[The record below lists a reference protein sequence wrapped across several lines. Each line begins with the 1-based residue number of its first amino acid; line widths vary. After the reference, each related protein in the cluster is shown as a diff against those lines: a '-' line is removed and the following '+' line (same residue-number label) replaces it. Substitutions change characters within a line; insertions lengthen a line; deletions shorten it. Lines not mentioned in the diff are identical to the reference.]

1 LFLLYEITELRTDIA
16 IADGS
21 VTNLRETSDN
31 TIVID
36 MMKFFTEIKNFTKR
50 QPLKTMGLII
60 VIWIFLAASNLILLK
75 LFPDSLPD
83 TPLWFPISVS
93 SNPAFNTSGLPY
105 AILFLILLYWALK
118 EPKIRSGMLPAY
130 LVGLAFIILGN
141 LIQGNADIAFR
152 QPLLA
157 SNNQYYHDALKI
169 TSWMD
174 WLAAFNAH
182 QTELFVHSKTHPPF
196 AVLLHYLFISLLGNH
211 PLQVGLLFVILSSLS
226 ILIVGLIFG
235 ELGVDGEKRNTLI
248 ILCSAIPAVNI
259 YTAVSLDGV
268 ILTTSTFW
276 LLGLV
281 ILLRRPKFSISGALF
296 FVSGMLLT
304 NLFTFVGVFFFTVSV
319 LVGILECFYKRKLRI
334 LIVTGVAACLFG
346 LLIFGL
352 NQFAHYDHIRSFFTA
367 SHIENPKGFWGLIA
381 PLDFVVS
388 RVECVGEIALFFSV
402 GCLAMLLNKDRLQL
416 DLLAFDDDIVRVAL
430 VAIVILAALFLI
442 GLNRTGETARSCLFI
457 YPFLLLFFY
466 KSDRSLLGDLVMLAG
481 LQTVIMQLFFWFFW

>member
-1 LFLLYEITELRTDIA
+1 MIV
-16 IADGS
+16 S
-21 VTNLRETSDN
+21 NL
-31 TIVID
+31 
-36 MMKFFTEIKNFTKR
+36 KNFIKR

-60 VIWIFLAASNLILLK
+60 VIWIILAAINLILLK
-75 LFPDSLPD
+75 LFPASLPD

-93 SNPAFNTSGLPY
+93 SNPALNTSGLPY
-105 AILFLILLYWALK
+105 AILFLILLYWTLK
-118 EPKIRSGMLPAY
+118 EKNIRSGMLQAY
-130 LVGLAFIILGN
+130 LIGLAFIILGN

-152 QPLLA
+152 QPLYA

-169 TSWMD
+169 TSWVD
-174 WLAAFNAH
+174 WLNTFNTY
-182 QTELFVHSKTHPPF
+182 QTELFVHSRTHPPF
-196 AVLLHYLFISLLGNH
+196 AVLLHYLLIFFLGNH
-211 PLQVGLLFVILSSLS
+211 PLQVGFLFVLLSSIS
-226 ILIVGLIFG
+226 IVFVGLIFG
-235 ELGVDGEKRNTLI
+235 ELGVTKEKRNAFI
-248 ILCSAIPAVNI
+248 ILFSVIPAVNI

-281 ILLRRPKFSISGALF
+281 ILLRRPKFSMSGALF
-296 FVSGMLLT
+296 FVIGMLLT
-304 NLFTFVGVFFFTVSV
+304 NLLTFVGVFFFAVSG
-319 LVGILECFYKRKLRI
+319 LVGLLEYFYKRKMQV
-334 LIVTGVAACLFG
+334 LIVTGLAACLFI
-346 LLIFGL
+346 LLIIGL
-352 NQFAHYDHIRSFFTA
+352 NQFAHYDHIRAFFTA
-367 SHIENPKGFWGLIA
+367 SHLENPRGFWGLIA

-442 GLNRTGETARSCLFI
+442 GLNHTGETARSCIFI

-466 KSDRSLLGDLVMLAG
+466 KSDRSLLGDLVVLAG